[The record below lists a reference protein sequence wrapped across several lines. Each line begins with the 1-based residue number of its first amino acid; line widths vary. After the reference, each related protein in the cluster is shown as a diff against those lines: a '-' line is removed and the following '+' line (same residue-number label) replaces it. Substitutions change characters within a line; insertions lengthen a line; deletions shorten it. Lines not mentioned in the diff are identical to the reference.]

1 MTRMSNVSE
10 QVSKTMESAKE
21 AAAKVGEQVSDFFQG
36 NPFSTPV
43 GRKIELAT
51 NASILATENWGLN
64 MEICDFINSTEDG
77 AKDAVRA
84 IRKRLHTNMCKNNAI
99 VMYTLTVLETCVKN
113 CGHNFHVLVC
123 SKDFVQDLV
132 KLIGSK
138 FDTPQ
143 IIHERVLSLIQ
154 AWADAFRGHPDL
166 QGVVQVYEELVTKGV
181 TFPATDL
188 DAMAPIITPK
198 QTVFPDPKTSP
209 LPSQPSHSD
218 GARSYEV
225 VSHADGP
232 IIATAE
238 QLAKLRSDL
247 DVVNSN
253 LKVFRE
259 MLTEIIPGR
268 ETADELQLLN
278 ELHATCKQMQLRV
291 LDLIRSV
298 GNEEV
303 TYELLVMNDEFNS
316 VFEKY
321 DRFMTN
327 RTGDATSDA
336 AAAPAQQE
344 VGDLIDVGQS
354 VKPLEHQLAGMKV
367 TSASTSDAYAANSEQ
382 QAPIGIATAVN
393 SKNGVTEV
401 EAKEM
406 ENWLAAQDKPANTPK
421 KTDDDKL

>member
-1 MTRMSNVSE
+1 MSNVSE

-166 QGVVQVYEELVTKGV
+166 QGVVQVYDELVTKGV

-198 QTVFPDPKTSP
+198 QTVFTEPRTSP
-209 LPSQPSHSD
+209 LPPQPSHSE

-232 IIATAE
+232 ITATAE

-327 RTGDATSDA
+327 RTGDGTGDV

-354 VKPLEHQLAGMKV
+354 GKPLEQQLAGMKV
-367 TSASTSDAYAANSEQ
+367 TSASTSDAYSANNEPQAA
-382 QAPIGIATAVN
+382 IGIATAIN
-393 SKNGVTEV
+393 SKNGVSDV

-406 ENWLAAQDKPANTPK
+406 ESWLAAQEKPADPPK

>member
-1 MTRMSNVSE
+1 MSE

-64 MEICDFINSTEDG
+64 MEICDFINNTEDG
-77 AKDAVRA
+77 ARDAVRA
-84 IRKRLHTNMCKNNAI
+84 IRKRLHANMCKNNAI

-123 SKDFVQDLV
+123 SKEFVQDLV

-143 IIHERVLSLIQ
+143 IIHERILALIQ

-188 DAMAPIITPK
+188 DALAPIITPK
-198 QTVFPDPKTSP
+198 Q
-209 LPSQPSHSD
+209 
-218 GARSYEV
+218 SYEV
-225 VSHADGP
+225 ISHADGP
-232 IIATAE
+232 VTATAE

-259 MLTEIIPGR
+259 MLTEIVPGR
-268 ETADELQLLN
+268 ETEDELQLLN
-278 ELHATCKQMQLRV
+278 ELYATCKQMQLRV

-327 RTGDATSDA
+327 RSGDAAGGDTA
-336 AAAPAQQE
+336 ATVKCE
-344 VGDLIDVGQS
+344 TGGLIDLGQS
-354 VKPLEHQLAGMKV
+354 EKPLEQQLAGMKV
-367 TSASTSDAYAANSEQ
+367 TTASTSDTYTAGAEQ
-382 QAPIGIATAVN
+382 QVVGIAAAIN
-393 SKNGVTEV
+393 SKSAVTEH
-401 EAKEM
+401 EAREM
-406 ENWLAAQDKPANTPK
+406 ENWLAAQGQKGEQEKSNAPT

>member
-1 MTRMSNVSE
+1 MSNVSE

-64 MEICDFINSTEDG
+64 MEICDFVNNTEDG

-143 IIHERVLSLIQ
+143 IIHERVLALIQ
-154 AWADAFRGHPDL
+154 AWADAFRNQPDL
-166 QGVVQVYEELVTKGV
+166 QGVVQVYEELVSKGV

-188 DAMAPIITPK
+188 DAMAPILTPK
-198 QTVFPDPKTSP
+198 Q
-209 LPSQPSHSD
+209 
-218 GARSYEV
+218 SYEV
-225 VSHADGP
+225 VSQPDGP
-232 IIATAE
+232 ITASAE

-259 MLTEIIPGR
+259 MLTEIVPGR
-268 ETADELQLLN
+268 ETTDELQLLN
-278 ELHATCKQMQLRV
+278 ELHSTCKQMQLRV

-327 RTGDATSDA
+327 RSGDATGDASGGSA
-336 AAAPAQQE
+336 QPATA
-344 VGDLIDVGQS
+344 DLIDVGQS
-354 VKPLEHQLAGMKV
+354 GKSLEEQLAGMKV
-367 TSASTSDAYAANSEQ
+367 TSASSAEAYAANSEQ
-382 QAPIGIATAVN
+382 QAQVGIATAIN
-393 SKNGVTEV
+393 NKGNVTDI
-401 EAKEM
+401 EAQEM
-406 ENWLAAQDKPANTPK
+406 EKWLAAQGQKGEKIIKAPYDTDMNTK
-421 KTDDDKL
+421 F

>member
-1 MTRMSNVSE
+1 MSNVSE

-64 MEICDFINSTEDG
+64 MEICDFVNNTEDG

-143 IIHERVLSLIQ
+143 IIHERILSLIQ
-154 AWADAFRGHPDL
+154 AWADAFRGQPDL

-198 QTVFPDPKTSP
+198 Q
-209 LPSQPSHSD
+209 
-218 GARSYEV
+218 SYEV

-232 IIATAE
+232 ITASAE

-268 ETADELQLLN
+268 ETQDELQLLN

-327 RTGDATSDA
+327 RTGDASGDSGA
-336 AAAPAQQE
+336 AQTHPE
-344 VGDLIDVGQS
+344 TGDLIDVGQS
-354 VKPLEHQLAGMKV
+354 GKPLEQQLAGMKM
-367 TSASTSDAYAANSEQ
+367 TTASASDAYSANSEP
-382 QAPIGIATAVN
+382 QAAIGIATAIN
-393 SKNGVTEV
+393 SKTGVTDE

-406 ENWLAAQDKPANTPK
+406 ESWLAAQGQKEKTSNAPP

>member
-1 MTRMSNVSE
+1 MSNVSE

-77 AKDAVRA
+77 FDAVRA

-198 QTVFPDPKTSP
+198 Q
-209 LPSQPSHSD
+209 
-218 GARSYEV
+218 SYEV

-232 IIATAE
+232 IIASAE

-327 RTGDATSDA
+327 RTGDATK
-336 AAAPAQQE
+336 

-382 QAPIGIATAVN
+382 QAAIGIATAVN
-393 SKNGVTEV
+393 SKVRILHNFLL
-401 EAKEM
+401 
-406 ENWLAAQDKPANTPK
+406 N
-421 KTDDDKL
+421 

>member
-1 MTRMSNVSE
+1 MSNVSE

-64 MEICDFINSTEDG
+64 MEICDFVNNTEDG

-154 AWADAFRGHPDL
+154 AWADAFRNQPDL
-166 QGVVQVYEELVTKGV
+166 QGVVQVYEELVSKGV

-188 DAMAPIITPK
+188 DAMAPILTPK
-198 QTVFPDPKTSP
+198 QTVFTEPKASTAVS
-209 LPSQPSHSD
+209 SQSG
-218 GARSYEV
+218 GASSYEV
-225 VSHADGP
+225 VSQPDGP
-232 IIATAE
+232 ITASAE

-259 MLTEIIPGR
+259 MLTEIVPGR
-268 ETADELQLLN
+268 ETQDELQLLK
-278 ELHATCKQMQLRV
+278 ELHSTCKQMQLRV
-291 LDLIRSV
+291 LDLIRTV

-327 RTGDATSDA
+327 RSGDATGDASA
-336 AAAPAQQE
+336 ASAQPATA
-344 VGDLIDVGQS
+344 DLIDVGQAKS
-354 VKPLEHQLAGMKV
+354 LEEQLAGMKV
-367 TSASTSDAYAANSEQ
+367 TSASSADAYAANSEQ
-382 QAPIGIATAVN
+382 QAPVGIATAINNKN
-393 SKNGVTEV
+393 SVTDV
-401 EAKEM
+401 EAQEM
-406 ENWLAAQDKPANTPK
+406 ENWLAAQGQKEKTPKPATK
-421 KTDDDKL
+421 SEDDKL